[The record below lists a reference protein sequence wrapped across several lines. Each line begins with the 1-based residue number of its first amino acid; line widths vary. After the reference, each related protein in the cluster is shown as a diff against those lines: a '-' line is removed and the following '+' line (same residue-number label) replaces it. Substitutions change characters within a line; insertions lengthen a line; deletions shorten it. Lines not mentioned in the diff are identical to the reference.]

1 MTIVGERGVKISGGQ
16 LQRLGIAR
24 ALYHNPRLLI
34 FDESTSQLD
43 SNTEKKLMDLIY
55 SLKKNITLIIVSHK
69 LSTIEKCDKIINLNE
84 YK

>member
-43 SNTEKKLMDLIY
+43 SNTEK
-55 SLKKNITLIIVSHK
+55 N
-69 LSTIEKCDKIINLNE
+69 
-84 YK
+84 